1 MLPKNRCQNGL
12 VCLSLVDSF
21 LAFCWQEFLSYG
33 YSNKGIMEGLR
44 FGLLT
49 GLLVWIPIF
58 CIYVTF
64 RPYPKALDIG
74 EPVAGVI
81 QFLFYGI
88 VLSLIYKPASE
99 KAAS

>member
-1 MLPKNRCQNGL
+1 
-12 VCLSLVDSF
+12 LVDSF